1 MSGKVIEKM
10 SFSNWRVVVILLLIT
25 CTGNIY
31 SQRLNS
37 NVFKLYEKT
46 TTNLNNIERGIYT
59 SNTILPLDYN
69 AKISGLAISGSVEF
83 QENDS
88 YLQVIVQDNKGIE
101 YLVYE
106 SYPLLANSNI
116 ENFDSIAMESALLD
130 DIHPVN
136 IKIQINKATLSLQ
149 QIIVSQPVL
158 RNNISNEINRIRDTQ
173 ENEIIST
180 LNRNIKEQGL
190 PWRAGRTSV
199 SKLTYDDK
207 KKLFSPLS
215 PCMHGFEYYKGGIY
229 VPAGFQRAN
238 NRGIASNHPE
248 DSFFVDDFDWRNRH
262 GKNWITSVKSIIPN
276 LTCWVFAA
284 VGAVESN
291 FNIYFN
297 RLINYDLSEQNVIS
311 CMGNPTYQQ
320 LHDRVHSG
328 GSAYNALNYIKSNAI
343 TTEACFPFQGVLSCD
358 SCEKCENPS
367 ELISFNSVT
376 KICSIDEYDANMS
389 VNLRKAII
397 KAPIVINYFPTLTSG
412 HSMSCVGFHKIH
424 AGDTV
429 LIRIGVDS
437 NDSVYVDS
445 TSSLNGETA
454 WIVKNNWGTDWG
466 ENGFGKM
473 LFNGNSISGYR
484 LVPPFT
490 SLVYSNTYRHVT
502 DADMDG
508 YYYWGSG
515 TKPQNLPVWIP
526 DQPDGEDSNPSLGV
540 MDVYGVCTTLNQT
553 PAVTWNINS
562 TESYTVTTEYL
573 CPNIDIQQNGT
584 LTITS
589 ATLSMIPGAVIRIK
603 NGGSLIINGGTIN
616 NADVIVESG
625 GHLTINNSGTINLSQ
640 HGDFK
645 ALVGA
650 IVNINSGKINPHE

>member
-10 SFSNWRVVVILLLIT
+10 SFSNWRVVVILLLIS

-83 QENDS
+83 QENDG
-88 YLQVIVQDNKGIE
+88 YLQVIVQDDKGKE

-130 DIHPVN
+130 DILPVN

-149 QIIVSQPVL
+149 QIIVSQPVQ
-158 RNNISNEINRIRDTQ
+158 RDNISNVINRIRETQ
-173 ENEIIST
+173 EEEIISA
-180 LNRNIKEQGL
+180 LNKNLKAQGL
-190 PWRAGRTSV
+190 LWRAGKTSV
-199 SKLTYDDK
+199 SKLAYDDK
-207 KKLFSPLS
+207 RKFFKLLS

-238 NRGIASNHPE
+238 NRGIASNHYE
-248 DSFFVDDFDWRNRH
+248 DNRFVDDFDWRNRH
-262 GKNWITSVKSIIPN
+262 GKNWITSVKNIYPH
-276 LTCWVFAA
+276 LTCWVFAS

-291 FNIYFN
+291 LNIYFN
-297 RLINYDLSEQNVIS
+297 RQINYDLSEQNVIS
-311 CMGNPTYQQ
+311 CMGNPSLAELIY
-320 LHDRVHSG
+320 RVDSG
-328 GSAYNALNYIKSNAI
+328 YYAYRALEYISKNAI
-343 TTEACFPFQGVLSCD
+343 VKEECFPFQGVVTCD
-358 SCEKCENPS
+358 SICDNPCE
-367 ELISFNSVT
+367 LVSFDSYSYVSFTNL
-376 KICSIDEYDANMS
+376 YNANMS
-389 VNLRKAII
+389 VKLRKAII
-397 KAPIVINYFPTLTSG
+397 KAPIVINYYPTLATG
-412 HSMSCVGFHKIH
+412 HSMSCVGFHRIH
-424 AGDTV
+424 AGET
-429 LIRIGVDS
+429 IRWDIYS
-437 NDSVYVDS
+437 NDSVYIDNNS
-445 TSSLNGETA
+445 EYDGEIA
-454 WIVKNNWGTDWG
+454 WILKNNWGDEWG
-466 ENGFGKM
+466 ENGFCNI
-473 LFNGNSISGYR
+473 LFYYDSISA
-484 LVPPFT
+484 LQLKPPFT
-490 SLVYSNTYRHVT
+490 SLVYSDTDRLVT

-515 TKPQNLPVWIP
+515 IKPTNLPAWVP
-526 DQPDGEDSNPSLGV
+526 DHPDGEDSNPCLGA
-540 MDVYGVCTTLNQT
+540 MNVYGVCDTLYQT
-553 PAVTWNINS
+553 PAVTWTINS
-562 TESYTVTTEYL
+562 AESYSVTTEYL

-603 NGGSLIINGGTIN
+603 NGGRLIINGGTIN

-640 HGDFK
+640 HGDFETV
-645 ALVGA
+645 VGA